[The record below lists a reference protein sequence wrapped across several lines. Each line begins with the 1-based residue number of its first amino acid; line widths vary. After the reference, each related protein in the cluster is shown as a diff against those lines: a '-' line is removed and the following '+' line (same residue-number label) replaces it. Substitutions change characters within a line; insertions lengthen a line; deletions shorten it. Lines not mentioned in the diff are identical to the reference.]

1 MYFQTW
7 ACSKVASHIRI
18 SKRDEARTGKIP
30 SILIVCSHVELCK
43 LIYVDCTVIQSLRD
57 IHLIHFA
64 TLFVISTERLLTS
77 PVNLPVS
84 SNKIH
89 FRFFFVTE
97 NHFKISICPDSAQF
111 WLNELKLLRKT
122 FIQIFSQLERI
133 QFK

>member
-64 TLFVISTERLLTS
+64 TLFVISTERLPTS

-97 NHFKISICPDSAQF
+97 NHFNLPGFCTILIKRIKIITKNF
-111 WLNELKLLRKT
+111 Y
-122 FIQIFSQLERI
+122 IQIFSQLERI

>member
-64 TLFVISTERLLTS
+64 TLFVISTERLPTS

-97 NHFKISICPDSAQF
+97 NHFKISICPWF
-111 WLNELKLLRKT
+111 CTILIK
-122 FIQIFSQLERI
+122 RI
-133 QFK
+133 KIITKNFYTDFFTARENPI